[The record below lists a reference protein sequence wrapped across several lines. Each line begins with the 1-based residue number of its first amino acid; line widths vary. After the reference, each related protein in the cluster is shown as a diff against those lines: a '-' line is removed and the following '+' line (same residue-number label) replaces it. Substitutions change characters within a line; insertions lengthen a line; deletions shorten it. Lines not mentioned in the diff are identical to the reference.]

1 MKYMYLCMLMY
12 VEMDLNT
19 VKLLTFVVYKYM
31 CIKQIVFAIISCL
44 HCFVHKIDLSLM
56 LPLIFLIIKTGCLLN
71 IK

>member
-1 MKYMYLCMLMY
+1 MY

-31 CIKQIVFAIISCL
+31 CIKQLVFAIISCL
-44 HCFVHKIDLSLM
+44 HCFVHKIDL
-56 LPLIFLIIKTGCLLN
+56 PLILTLILLIIKSGCLLN

>member
-1 MKYMYLCMLMY
+1 MKYIYLCMLMY
-12 VEMDLNT
+12 VEMNLNT

-31 CIKQIVFAIISCL
+31 CIKQIVFAISSCL

-56 LPLIFLIIKTGCLLN
+56 LTLISLIIKIGCLLN

>member
-1 MKYMYLCMLMY
+1 MY
-12 VEMDLNT
+12 VEMNLNT

-44 HCFVHKIDLSLM
+44 HCFVHKTELSLV
-56 LPLIFLIIKTGCLLN
+56 LTLILLIIKTGCLLN